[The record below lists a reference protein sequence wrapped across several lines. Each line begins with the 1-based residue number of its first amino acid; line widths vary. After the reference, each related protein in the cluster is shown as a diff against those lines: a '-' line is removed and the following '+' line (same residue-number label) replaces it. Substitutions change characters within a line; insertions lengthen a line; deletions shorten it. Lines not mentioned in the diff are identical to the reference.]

1 VPELGGWYDA
11 RNPSHKMLMSVLGGM
26 SESERQHVQARVRA
40 AIDAQVVNE
49 GRHQGGRA
57 PYGYTV
63 VDGGPDPNPSGPPWV
78 SGCGCWYWTRGRRR
92 WWRGFSPSTWTG
104 PGIERSRPGS
114 TGTVSRAR
122 RRADRS
128 RTGTGGAT
136 AGRAARSGRSWRI
149 RATPATRCSA
159 AGPIGWCVRGCR
171 HIRRSCPWPSSLKPS
186 CVARRGQP
194 AGSRRWSGSDP
205 RPVVPAARAGPLRAV
220 PAQDAGRVERQAR
233 ALSVHRPP
241 VGAGIGR
248 PDRSP
253 EDDQSRREGLIR
265 AINRWIGQLFDRK
278 HIDETVRALVDSLP
292 GAASVG
298 DREAGKRRLADAEQ
312 A

>member
-26 SESERQHVQARVRA
+26 SESERQHVQARVLA

-114 TGTVSRAR
+114 TGTVSLPVGEPTGAEPAPEAR
-122 RRADRS
+122 RLAGQHGPGDLGESALHRLRGVRPLDQS
-128 RTGTGGAT
+128 GGAFAD
-136 AGRAARSGRSWRI
+136 AGTSGDR
-149 RATPATRCSA
+149 
-159 AGPIGWCVRGCR
+159 VRGR
-171 HIRRSCPWPSSLKPS
+171 VHSSP
-186 CVARRGQP
+186 VASPG
-194 AGSRRWSGSDP
+194 AGSRRD
-205 RPVVPAARAGPLRAV
+205 R
-220 PAQDAGRVERQAR
+220 D
-233 ALSVHRPP
+233 
-241 VGAGIGR
+241 VGAGATR
-248 PDRSP
+248 DRSYLL
-253 EDDQSRREGLIR
+253 RGLVR
-265 AINRWIGQLFDRK
+265 CELCQRK
-278 HIDETVRALVDSLP
+278 MQGGSN
-292 GAASVG
+292 
-298 DREAGKRRLADAEQ
+298 GKRVLYRCIARQLAPGSAALTDHPKTINLGEKA
-312 A
+312 